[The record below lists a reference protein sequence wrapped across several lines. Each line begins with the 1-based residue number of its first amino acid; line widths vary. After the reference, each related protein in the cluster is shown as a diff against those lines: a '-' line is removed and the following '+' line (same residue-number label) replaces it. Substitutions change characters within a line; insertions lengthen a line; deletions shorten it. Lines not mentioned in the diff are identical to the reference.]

1 MKCDIL
7 IGYSLQFFSCF
18 SAAIAAKLNK
28 IPFVCRIVG
37 ASATTNKGGIE
48 LFSKIYDKSL
58 AKITLK
64 LADIILVQT
73 KSMIKRP
80 LYLGASL
87 SKIIVVEDGIDF
99 TRFSG
104 NINVKDI
111 RKELNIDDSKIV
123 ISFISRLFE
132 LKGIEDLLDTA
143 KEIIQEDES
152 VIFLIAGMGS
162 LERKVKREAS
172 LEKNLIYLGYRND
185 VPNLLA
191 ISDIYVLPSYSEGL
205 SPAILE
211 AMGSGLPVVTTN
223 VGSNPDIGINGE
235 ENYLFEPGDKLSL
248 KKIMIRLIHDKSLRE
263 EMGKYNKKKIQQNF
277 DLKDTTIKFLN
288 IIKNLKNCHKA
299 KNSINT

>member
-223 VGSNPDIGINGE
+223 VGSNPDISINGE
-235 ENYLFEPGDKLSL
+235 EGYLFEPGDKLSL

>member
-223 VGSNPDIGINGE
+223 VGSNPDISINGK

>member
-48 LFSKIYDKSL
+48 FFSKIYDKSL

-104 NINVKDI
+104 NINVEDI
-111 RKELNIDDSKIV
+111 KKELNIDDSKIV

-132 LKGIEDLLDTA
+132 LKGIEDLLDIA

-223 VGSNPDIGINGE
+223 VGSNPDISINGE
-235 ENYLFEPGDKLSL
+235 ECYLFEPGDKLSL

-277 DLKDTTIKFLN
+277 DLKDTT
-288 IIKNLKNCHKA
+288 
-299 KNSINT
+299 

>member
-223 VGSNPDIGINGE
+223 VGSNPDISINGE

>member
-1 MKCDIL
+1 VKCDIL

-223 VGSNPDIGINGE
+223 VGSNPDISINGK